1 MKRSSLLL
9 FLITLS
15 IGITVLLHPYF
26 QTGVPDTHDG
36 NNHLVRFAGYKIALK
51 ESQFPPRW
59 APNLMNQYGYPV
71 FNFNYPLSNILSVPL
86 SIAKVNYELTFKILV
101 ALYVVIGALSLK
113 KWLEM
118 LSQNSSGINI
128 AVAGWLFFPFLSST
142 IYYRGNIGEIAAYC
156 LIPSMLYIAEYV
168 RSHSISSKS
177 IVFFS
182 LAMTAFMLSH
192 NLSVVFFLPLF
203 ILYALLRYQKN
214 WRTWKKFSLI
224 ATISVLLSMWFW
236 LPALAEMKLTN
247 VTSTG
252 LSKEYFQHF
261 ATIDQLLFS
270 PLAFGYSVNG
280 TIDGLSFSIGL
291 ATLIVVVF
299 GLLLSVI
306 GYLQNKKLS
315 TDAWGLLGT
324 SVTIVV
330 LTFLQTSSSAW
341 VWQLFSFAQVIQFPW
356 RLSIYIG
363 ALTALG
369 LYLLWRQN
377 IALVKVV
384 IVGAVTVALITTLQA
399 SVQGMLHRDRAEYDS
414 QTITTDILSE
424 NRPKGFAYGFEDQ
437 WQPTAIA
444 ISGDVEVI
452 THYWNG
458 SFRSYAVKVMSDAT
472 IVEPTAYF
480 EGWETTVSDGTV
492 ANKVDYLDDNII
504 RGRLAY
510 TLKPGNYE
518 VSSKFTQNTW
528 PRLIGNA
535 VSVGGTA
542 LLLFIVIKKI
552 RYE

>member
-1 MKRSSLLL
+1 MKRTSLVS
-9 FLITLS
+9 FLIALS
-15 IGITVLLHPYF
+15 IGMIVLLHPYF
-26 QTGVPDTHDG
+26 QAGVPDTHDG
-36 NNHLVRFAGYKIALK
+36 NNHLVRFASYKIALK
-51 ESQFPPRW
+51 EGQFPPRW

-71 FNFNYPLSNILSVPL
+71 FNFNYPLSNVLSVPL
-86 SIAKVNYELTFKILV
+86 SMAKVNYELSFKILV
-101 ALYVVIGALSLK
+101 VLYVVVGAVSLK
-113 KWLEM
+113 KWLEL
-118 LSQNSSGINI
+118 LSQNSSGIGI

-156 LIPSMLYIAEYV
+156 LIPCMLYIAEYV
-168 RSHSISSKS
+168 RNHALSAKH

-182 LAMTAFMLSH
+182 VVMTAFLLSH

-214 WRTWKKFSLI
+214 WNSWRKLSLI
-224 ATISVLLSMWFW
+224 VIVSALLSMWFW

-261 ATIDQLLFS
+261 ATLDQLLFS
-270 PLAFGYSVNG
+270 PLTFGYSVYGN
-280 TIDGLSFSIGL
+280 IDGLSFSVGL
-291 ATLIVVVF
+291 TTVIVILF

-306 GYLQNKKLS
+306 DYLQNKKLS
-315 TDAWGLLGT
+315 SDTRALLST
-324 SVTIVV
+324 SVTILG

-341 VWQLFSFAQVIQFPW
+341 LWQLFSFAQVIQFPW

-363 ALTALG
+363 VLTALG

-377 IALVKVV
+377 SVLIKVA
-384 IVGAVTVALITTLQA
+384 IVGAVAVASITTVQA
-399 SVQGMLHRDRAEYDS
+399 SVLGMLHRDRVEYDS
-414 QTITTDILSE
+414 QSITTDILSE
-424 NRPKGFAYGFEDQ
+424 NRPKAFAYGFEDQ
-437 WQPTAIA
+437 WQPTANA
-444 ISGDVEVI
+444 ISGEVEII
-452 THYWNG
+452 TRFWNG
-458 SFRSYAVKVMSDAT
+458 SDRTYAVNAISDAT

-492 ANKVDYLDDNII
+492 TKKVDYVDDNMI
-504 RGRLAY
+504 RGRIAY

-528 PRLIGNA
+528 PRLMGNA
-535 VSVGGTA
+535 LSLSGIA
-542 LLLFIVIKKI
+542 LLLFVVIKKI